1 MSSVE
6 QTTGRA
12 ASKRHS
18 LPKPSTLIAL
28 AFIQTTLLWG
38 LLLFLIGFS
47 MSPGWPQML
56 LIGLGIFVSGAHS
69 GSSSAVVT
77 EVNDPRIHATVLSV
91 LALAIS
97 LLGMAP
103 GPFIVGL
110 LADFSEL
117 KTAMLIMPL
126 ASLLAGLCFLAANR
140 HYRTDALRYQARPE
154 SSLEALEEEFMQLD
168 AQVYSEK
175 R

>member
-1 MSSVE
+1 
-6 QTTGRA
+6 
-12 ASKRHS
+12 
-18 LPKPSTLIAL
+18 
-28 AFIQTTLLWG
+28 
-38 LLLFLIGFS
+38 
-47 MSPGWPQML
+47 
-56 LIGLGIFVSGAHS
+56 
-69 GSSSAVVT
+69 VVT

-140 HYRTDALRYQARPE
+140 HYRTDALRYQARPV